1 MSKSVDQLAKNLAGG
16 MSRRKAIWQFVSG
29 LGVVAAF
36 TGRKAFA
43 GGRTCN
49 RSCNNFIES
58 QVETFKEMLTE
69 YSQTCP
75 PGYCAS
81 FPLLEGVTL
90 NSTVLYPVTFNST
103 LPFVCVPVGKVSPI

>member
-1 MSKSVDQLAKNLAGG
+1 MSKSLDQLAKDLAGG
-16 MSRRKAIWQFVSG
+16 VSRRKAIWQFVSG

-43 GGRTCN
+43 GSRNCQVTCH
-49 RSCNNFIES
+49 SFIES

-81 FPLLEGVTL
+81 FPMLEGVTM
-90 NSTVLYPVTFNST
+90 NSTTIITAPYNLSY
-103 LPFVCVPVGKVSPI
+103 PFVCVPVDVAVNT